1 MRKGPVIA
9 ISVLGAILV
18 GGYFVDRARAAQQ
31 SVLSGFFES
40 QPTLASSR
48 IGGRVTKILVKE
60 GDTVKAGQPILKFE
74 TLSYAESVQAQQKAA
89 QSAAEE
95 YKETERG
102 PRPEDIARQREIYRE
117 AEADYVKLVNG
128 PLPEEIRQSRA
139 KLKEAQAQY
148 IKSQR
153 GSRPEEIAAADA
165 TAAEALAR
173 LRQSERGL
181 TTEERAELKARWDQ
195 AVAAETLAKKDM
207 DRSQVLYN
215 EGAISRQQYDTEVS
229 TFEQAQGHTKDAYQ
243 TYLRAEEG
251 TPKEELDEAKQ
262 AYDQA
267 KAQRDLVRQGNRWED
282 VQAAKEEMDAD
293 QQALDLLLRGSRQED
308 IDAAKAHAESEKAS
322 LDELEAG
329 SRSEDIAKA
338 KAGAQQAEAQ
348 TKSVQA
354 NLKEQVLYAPF
365 NGNVD
370 RVLVAD
376 GDLIA
381 PNQSVIQLSNPT
393 DIWLRVYIPEDQLH
407 KVKIDDG
414 VDLMFDGIDGLIK
427 GRVESIDQSGQ
438 FTPANLQSP
447 DERAKQVFGIRIRLA
462 QPDARVKAGMYAT
475 VKRMGSWP

>member
-153 GSRPEEIAAADA
+153 GSRPRRLPRR
-165 TAAEALAR
+165 TQPLEALAR

-195 AVAAETLAKKDM
+195 AVAAETLAKKGM
-207 DRSQVLYN
+207 DRSQVLITRAPFPASN
-215 EGAISRQQYDTEVS
+215 MTLRLAPSSR
-229 TFEQAQGHTKDAYQ
+229 
-243 TYLRAEEG
+243 RRG
-251 TPKEELDEAKQ
+251 TPKMPIKPIFAQK
-262 AYDQA
+262 
-267 KAQRDLVRQGNRWED
+267 KARQKKNWTRPS
-282 VQAAKEEMDAD
+282 KPTTRRR
-293 QQALDLLLRGSRQED
+293 L
-308 IDAAKAHAESEKAS
+308 SETGPPGQPMGGCPSGKRRN
-322 LDELEAG
+322 G
-329 SRSEDIAKA
+329 RRS
-338 KAGAQQAEAQ
+338 AGARSIVEGLSAGRHRR
-348 TKSVQA
+348 S
-354 NLKEQVLYAPF
+354 
-365 NGNVD
+365 
-370 RVLVAD
+370 
-376 GDLIA
+376 
-381 PNQSVIQLSNPT
+381 QS
-393 DIWLRVYIPEDQLH
+393 
-407 KVKIDDG
+407 
-414 VDLMFDGIDGLIK
+414 
-427 GRVESIDQSGQ
+427 
-438 FTPANLQSP
+438 AC
-447 DERAKQVFGIRIRLA
+447 RI
-462 QPDARVKAGMYAT
+462 
-475 VKRMGSWP
+475 